1 VSFWDYLV
9 DRITQKTQIPWL
21 PDLIVQAASAAT

>member
-1 VSFWDYLV
+1 LV